1 MRWNSER
8 SATAQWSWNQESEW
22 PKTPGQKPSW
32 LCFPQDGPCME
43 CAGALLIDPLR
54 PKGPHENA
62 NFLFEISV
70 DCISQSVSGRDRYDY
85 GEPLVVPRLGVGT
98 GEMTLICDVDEE
110 HPCQRSSI
118 EGMKITNM
126 GVYKLH
132 ASNELVSTCATFRSF
147 HNGTARHGRTTK
159 QDTSLETICH

>member
-8 SATAQWSWNQESEW
+8 SAAAQWSWNQESEW

-118 EGMKITNM
+118 EGMKITNREYTNCM
-126 GVYKLH
+126 RQMSL
-132 ASNELVSTCATFRSF
+132 FRRARPF
-147 HNGTARHGRTTK
+147 APFITARHGTVEPLNKT
-159 QDTSLETICH
+159 QV